1 MIRIV
6 KTTRSRR
13 PRDDGG
19 IIIAKDKPA
28 NGDYQLSQR
37 IPKHLPTDVIKNQF
51 RNVLRTL
58 PVLSVK

>member
-37 IPKHLPTDVIKNQF
+37 NLPTDVA
-51 RNVLRTL
+51 
-58 PVLSVK
+58 SVKRQIAGRL